1 MTGRKVGLFLWR
13 GFRERIREPGGTL
26 AAGDSSQ
33 GRRPQAP
40 VERLA
45 PRALPSRE
53 EAPQLWS
60 GISPGGALAI
70 AIGLTSCVAL
80 GDYLT
85 GWEVNFTL
93 LYLGPIGLATWFV
106 GFRAA
111 GLLSVASAFLSVAA
125 DLVARPA
132 PLPAGVLV
140 WNTAVQVGT
149 FMALVLLLAALQ
161 SRLAAEQHL
170 ARTDPLTA
178 VNNRRAFEEA
188 AAVELERARRT
199 GMPLTVAYLDVDDF
213 KRVND
218 QQGHSRG
225 DALLATLAAT
235 LRGATRAVDV
245 VGRLGGDEFGLL
257 LVDTDGP
264 AAGALLSRIR
274 ATLDAAMAENGWTVT
289 FSLGAVTYLSPARS
303 VDEMMGRADQLMYEA
318 KRAGKNALRVDVLPA
333 GSSSG
338 AAGEA

>member
-1 MTGRKVGLFLWR
+1 V
-13 GFRERIREPGGTL
+13 
-26 AAGDSSQ
+26 
-33 GRRPQAP
+33 
-40 VERLA
+40 
-45 PRALPSRE
+45 RE

-70 AIGLTSCVAL
+70 AIGITSCVAL

-85 GWEVNFTL
+85 GWEVNFTF

-106 GFRAA
+106 GFRAGA
-111 GLLSVASAFLSVAA
+111 LLSVASSVLSVAA

-132 PLPAGVLV
+132 PLPAGVLL
-140 WNTAVQVGT
+140 WNTFVQLGT

-161 SRLAAEQHL
+161 ARLAAEQHL

-225 DALLATLAAT
+225 DALLATAAAT
-235 LRGATRAVDV
+235 LRGATRAIDV

-264 AAGALLSRIR
+264 SAGALLSRIR
-274 ATLDAAMAENGWTVT
+274 ATLDAAMAENGWSVT

-318 KRAGKNALRVDVLPA
+318 KRAGKNALRVDVLPG
-333 GSSSG
+333 GSAPG
-338 AAGEA
+338 AAGGA

>member
-1 MTGRKVGLFLWR
+1 M
-13 GFRERIREPGGTL
+13 
-26 AAGDSSQ
+26 
-33 GRRPQAP
+33 
-40 VERLA
+40 
-45 PRALPSRE
+45 
-53 EAPQLWS
+53 
-60 GISPGGALAI
+60 
-70 AIGLTSCVAL
+70 AL

-85 GWEVNFTL
+85 GWEVNLTF

-106 GFRAA
+106 GFRAGA
-111 GLLSVASAFLSVAA
+111 AISVSSSILSVASAVLSVTA
-125 DLVARPA
+125 DLWARPTR
-132 PLPAGVLV
+132 LPAGVML
-140 WNTAVQVGT
+140 WNTAVQLGT

-161 SRLAAEQHL
+161 ARLAAEQHL

-225 DALLATLAAT
+225 DALLATTAAT

-264 AAGALLSRIR
+264 SAGALLSRIR
-274 ATLDAAMAENGWTVT
+274 STLDSAMAENGWSVT

-333 GSSSG
+333 GAAPGSG
-338 AAGEA
+338 